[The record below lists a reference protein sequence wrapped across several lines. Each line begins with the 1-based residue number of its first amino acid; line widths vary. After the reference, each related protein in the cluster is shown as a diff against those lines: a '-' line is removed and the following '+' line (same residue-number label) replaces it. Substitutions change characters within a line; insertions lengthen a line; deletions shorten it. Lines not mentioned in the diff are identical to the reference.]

1 MCGIFGVYNFDGKK
15 IDLERFVESNN
26 VLEHRGPDGEGY
38 YWDDTFSLALGHRRL
53 SIIDIDGGNQPMC
66 NEDETV
72 WITFNGEIYNYK
84 KLRNEL
90 AGKGHRFKSNCDTE
104 VIIHL
109 YEEYGKECVKKLN
122 GIFAFCLWD
131 KKKRIMFLAR
141 DHFGVKPL
149 YYLKDDKRFVFASE
163 IKAILRYLDEK
174 PSIDVKAINQCFTF
188 RHVPS
193 PLTLFSGIK
202 KIPACNTLEVEPSGE
217 IKLNNYWDKKL
228 SINKARSEAEWVES
242 LRAKLEKSVKGQLM
256 SDVPIGISLSGGMD
270 SGALLAIA
278 NKYYDKTFF
287 AYTIGFEGID
297 LKYSEYERARKT
309 AELFQSN
316 FIYQVIKAKDY
327 SGFMDKY
334 LYHLEEPIGNESAA
348 AYYFVAQLAH
358 NDGVK
363 VLINGQGADEPFAS
377 YDRYIGMNY
386 YLKHPFAVKSLIGIL
401 KKLNFNSRRRTQ
413 IEKLQ
418 DYIENDDDYSMIA
431 SAASITTKEQRSKIF
446 NGELLNVSGEKD
458 YSDYVRE
465 VLDDRF
471 EGNVIEKMVFYDMFS
486 SLSDNLL
493 LCEDKMSM
501 AASVEARVPFLDVDF
516 ITEALTI
523 PVNLK
528 IKNNTSKY
536 ILKKAC
542 EKYLSKD
549 IIYQP
554 KIGFDTPMD
563 IWLNTHLKDEFDD
576 LISSADS
583 ITNNYL
589 NMNEINKMVKAHS
602 DGVIDNTKF
611 LFLLFSVEK
620 WRNTFFG

>member
-15 IDLERFVESNN
+15 IDKDRFIESNN
-26 VLEHRGPDGEGY
+26 KLAHRGPDGEDY
-38 YWDDTFSLALGHRRL
+38 YWDDSYSLALGHRRL
-53 SIIDIDGGNQPMC
+53 SIIDIEGGNQPMC
-66 NEDETV
+66 NEDEKV
-72 WITFNGEIYNYK
+72 WITFNGEIYNFK
-84 KLRNEL
+84 ELRYEL
-90 AGKGHRFKSNCDTE
+90 ISKGHTFKSNCDTE

-109 YEEYGKECVKKLN
+109 YEEFGTECVKKLN
-122 GIFAFCLWD
+122 GIFAFCIWD
-131 KKKRIMFLAR
+131 KRNRSLFLAR

-149 YYLKDDKRFVFASE
+149 YYYKDKNQFIFASE
-163 IKAILRYLDEK
+163 IKAILHYSDERPSLDL
-174 PSIDVKAINQCFTF
+174 KALNLCFTF
-188 RHVPS
+188 RHTPS
-193 PLTLFSGIK
+193 PLTLFSGIN
-202 KIPACNTLEVEPSGE
+202 KIPACNTLEVDSAGE
-217 IKLNNYWDKKL
+217 IKLSNYWDKNI
-228 SINKARSEAEWVES
+228 SINHVKSEDEWIES
-242 LRAKLEKSVKGQLM
+242 LREKLEDSVKKQLM

-270 SGALLAIA
+270 SGALLAIS

-297 LKYSEYERARKT
+297 PEYSEYERARNT
-309 AELFQSN
+309 AELFNSN

-348 AYYFVAQLAH
+348 AYYFVAHLAH

-386 YLKHPFAVKSLIGIL
+386 YMKYPLIVKSLIGMLNAL
-401 KKLNFNSRRRTQ
+401 KISSRRKTQ
-413 IEKLQ
+413 IEKLK
-418 DYIENDDDYSMIA
+418 DYTENSEDYAMIA
-431 SAASITTKEQRSKIF
+431 SAASITTRNQRSKIF
-446 NGELLNVSGEKD
+446 EKELYNLSGEAEYSNYVKGILKD
-458 YSDYVRE
+458 KFD
-465 VLDDRF
+465 
-471 EGNVIEKMVFYDMFS
+471 GNVIEKMVFYDMFS

-516 ITEALTI
+516 IEEALSI
-523 PVNLK
+523 PVGLK
-528 IKNNTSKY
+528 IKNRSSKY
-536 ILKKAC
+536 ILKKVF

-549 IIYQP
+549 IVYQK

-563 IWLNTHLKDEFDD
+563 MWLNVHLKDEFND
-576 LISSADS
+576 LISSTNS
-583 ITNNYL
+583 ITQNYL
-589 NMNEINKMVKAHS
+589 YKKEIDKMIKVHS
-602 DGVIDNTKF
+602 DGLADNTKF